1 MSALNGECS
10 VCGRTFHLDSD
21 GNVNRHGTLYE
32 GACEGSGKPPAKV
45 TS

>member
-1 MSALNGECS
+1 VSALNGECS

-21 GNVNRHGTLYE
+21 GNVNRHGTI
-32 GACEGSGKPPAKV
+32 GSVCEGSGKPPAKV